1 MGVNDSSS
9 LCAVILAG
17 GRGSRLGGVDKGLLD
32 FEGQTLAALL
42 VGQVSSQCDDVLI
55 SANRNHHRYSVWA
68 RVVSDHKPSYQG
80 PLAGMQAA
88 FYASSADWICT
99 LPCDSPTL
107 PDRYIARMREAAAE
121 APLVLA
127 HDGQSLQPVHAL
139 LHRSLLASLDAYLD
153 SGGAKVRAWAS
164 EVGFA
169 IADFADDVEHFRN
182 ANTPDDVHE
191 LRLK

>member
-1 MGVNDSSS
+1 M
-9 LCAVILAG
+9 
-17 GRGSRLGGVDKGLLD
+17 DKGLLTY
-32 FEGQTLAALL
+32 EGQTLVARL
-42 VGQVSSQCDDVLI
+42 VGQLSSQSDDVLI
-55 SANRNHHRYSVWA
+55 SANRNHHRYSAWA
-68 RVVSDHKPSYQG
+68 RVVSDHKPSHQG

-88 FYASSADWICT
+88 FHTSSADWICT

-107 PDRYIARMREAAAE
+107 PDRYIARMREAATQ

-139 LHRSLLASLDAYLD
+139 LHRSLLPSLDAYLD
-153 SGGAKVRAWAS
+153 GGGAKVRAWARD
-164 EVGFA
+164 VGYVT
-169 IADFADDVEHFRN
+169 ADFADNAEHFRN